1 MKINDVIVYL
11 SSIHAQKP
19 GRKIDALNSFAEGA
33 IRCGAS
39 VHVETSYNYRPS
51 KLAVILGW
59 ASPQTHALNIKLRAE
74 IIRRQKESGH
84 HVMSVDA
91 NCFKFADAESLYL
104 RYSLNDVQYDLGE
117 YANKNSDSTRWSK
130 LSRDLS
136 IDIRTWRN
144 HGNYILFLMQRDG
157 GWSMK
162 GLKPLEWAREKI
174 QKVREI
180 TDMPIVLRP
189 HPGAVSNLRSLV
201 GENITIS
208 DSLRRPLMKDLKHA
222 KCAFV
227 FNSSSGV
234 ASILHG
240 VPLFAD
246 DSSSVCWEVANKD
259 ISQLLNPV
267 FPDRQ
272 QWIFDLAA
280 CHWTDE
286 ESRRGLIYQK
296 FLPFIK

>member
-1 MKINDVIVYL
+1 MNDVIVYL
-11 SSIHAQKP
+11 SSIHKQTP
-19 GRKIDALNSFAEGA
+19 GRKIDTLNSFAEGA

-39 VHVETSYNYRPS
+39 VHVETNYIYRPS

-59 ASPQTHALNIKLRAE
+59 ASPNPTTQNIKLRAE
-74 IIRRQKESGH
+74 IIRRQKESGN

-91 NCFKFADAESLYL
+91 NCFKFKDNDNLYL
-104 RYSLNDVQYDLGE
+104 HYSLNDVQYDLGE

-130 LSRDLS
+130 LSRDLD
-136 IDIRTWRN
+136 IDIQNWR
-144 HGNYILFLMQRDG
+144 HSGEYILFLMQRDG
-157 GWSMK
+157 GWGMK
-162 GLKPLEWAREKI
+162 GLKPVEWAREKI

-189 HPGAVSNLRSLV
+189 HPGAVSDLRPLV
-201 GENITIS
+201 GKNITIS
-208 DSLRRPLMKDLKHA
+208 DSVGRPLMRDLKYA
-222 KCAFV
+222 KSALV

-234 ASILHG
+234 ASILSG
-240 VPLFAD
+240 VPLFTD
-246 DSSSVCWEVANKD
+246 DSSSVCWDVSNKNLD
-259 ISQLLNPV
+259 NLLTPV

-286 ESRRGLIYQK
+286 ESRQGLVYQK
-296 FLPFIK
+296 FLPFLK